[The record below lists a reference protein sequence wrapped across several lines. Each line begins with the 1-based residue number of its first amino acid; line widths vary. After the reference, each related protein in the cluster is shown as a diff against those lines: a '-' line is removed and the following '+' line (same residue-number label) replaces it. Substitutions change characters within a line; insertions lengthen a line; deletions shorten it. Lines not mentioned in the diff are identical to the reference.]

1 MIRMKRVRR
10 VIVPLAMALLVLPL
24 VASNAVPMDR
34 NGRFFALGVGRR
46 SCEDFVRFREKKVDL
61 TPEQHEMAQH
71 VIQHW
76 VAGFLTAH
84 NFYVTDTYDVK
95 GTATPE
101 EMGQWL
107 ESYCRKNPKIY
118 FAEGVI
124 ALTLELHPKRVT
136 TGTVGGQK

>member
-1 MIRMKRVRR
+1 MIRMKQLRR

-24 VASNAVPMDR
+24 VASDAVPMDR

-46 SCEDFVRFREKKVDL
+46 PCEDFVKFRQKNLDF
-61 TPEQHEMAQH
+61 TPEQHEIAQH

-84 NFYVTDTYDVK
+84 NFYVTDTYDVQ

-107 ESYCRKNPKIY
+107 ESYCKKNPKNH
-118 FAEGVI
+118 FAEAVI
-124 ALTLELHPKRVT
+124 ALTMELHPKRIT
-136 TGTVGGQK
+136 TGTVSGQK

>member
-1 MIRMKRVRR
+1 MIRMKHLRR
-10 VIVPLAMALLVLPL
+10 VVVALAAAVIAIPL
-24 VASNAVPMDR
+24 VASTAVPMDR

-61 TPEQHEMAQH
+61 TPEQHETAQH
-71 VIQHW
+71 VIHHW

-95 GTATPE
+95 GKATPE

-107 ESYCRKNPKIY
+107 ESYCRKNPKNY

-136 TGTVGGQK
+136 AGAVGGQK